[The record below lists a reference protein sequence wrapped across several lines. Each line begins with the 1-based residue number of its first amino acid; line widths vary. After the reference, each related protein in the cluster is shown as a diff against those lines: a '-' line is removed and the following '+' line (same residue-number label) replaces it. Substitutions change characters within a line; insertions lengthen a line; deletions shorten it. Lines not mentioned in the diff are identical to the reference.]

1 MNAIDTPL
9 VAPMND
15 GPIAVAPVPALRRMA
30 SRRIRTALGVAFVVF
45 VGACATSN
53 APKYVEPAVTEAS
66 AKVRVVNVRPY
77 AYYADMAI
85 FDPVACFERAIIGTT
100 GGNTKDDVRIDMLG
114 EAPASSSSLERH
126 VRAGEPL
133 VIGPRAVYPTATLSD
148 IMNAMQPSV
157 REATRARQAG
167 VCKIPSFTPK
177 AGEQYEV
184 LVDLSPAHCSITPYR
199 LTESGGTVQREL
211 VKTETSQI
219 STYEFDMK
227 CFK

>member
-1 MNAIDTPL
+1 MNTIKTRLLARTDDEVNAATP
-9 VAPMND
+9 AP
-15 GPIAVAPVPALRRMA
+15 APGRAA
-30 SRRIRTALGVAFVVF
+30 SRRLPTLLA
-45 VGACATSN
+45 VGLAVLASACATSN
-53 APKYVEPAVTEAS
+53 APPYVEPAVTEAS

-85 FDPVACFERAIIGTT
+85 FDSVACFERAVIGTT
-100 GGNTKDDVRIDMLG
+100 GGNARDDVRIGMLG
-114 EAPASSSSLERH
+114 EAPASSASLERH

-133 VIGPRAVYPTATLSD
+133 VIGPRAVYPTATLAE
-148 IMNAMQPSV
+148 IMNAMEPGV
-157 REATRARQAG
+157 REATRAKQAG

-199 LTESGGTVQREL
+199 LSESGGAVQREL
-211 VKTETSQI
+211 VKAELSQI

>member
-1 MNAIDTPL
+1 MNTIQTPL
-9 VAPMND
+9 SAETSTEENAQASVRA
-15 GPIAVAPVPALRRMA
+15 A
-30 SRRIRTALGVAFVVF
+30 SRGLRSLLALGLVALLA
-45 VGACATSN
+45 ACTTTQGN
-53 APKYVEPAVTEAS
+53 APTYVEPAVTEAS

-85 FDPVACFERAIIGTT
+85 FDSTACFERAVIGTT
-100 GGNTKDDVRIDMLG
+100 GGGSKDEVRIGMLG
-114 EAPASSSSLERH
+114 EAPPSSASLERH

-133 VIGPRAVYPTATLSD
+133 VIGPRAVYPTATVAD
-148 IMNAMQPSV
+148 IMNAMAPAV
-157 REATRARQAG
+157 REATRAKQAG

-199 LTESGGTVQREL
+199 LSESNGTVQREL
-211 VKTETSQI
+211 VKSEMSQI